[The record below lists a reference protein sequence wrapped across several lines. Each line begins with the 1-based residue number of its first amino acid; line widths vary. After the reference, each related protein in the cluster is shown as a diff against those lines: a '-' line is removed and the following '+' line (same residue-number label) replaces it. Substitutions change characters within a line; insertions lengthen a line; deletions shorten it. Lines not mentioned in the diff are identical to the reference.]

1 MLQAYFTIVR
11 GSARLWNKEDLKNI
25 MTACIIMHNM
35 IIEDERNDNRNL
47 HELNNYYN
55 NLPKSPP
62 IAKTS
67 HEHSSSI
74 LEFFQNHHH
83 IRDRQ
88 THSKLQDLVEYL
100 W

>member
-1 MLQAYFTIVR
+1 
-11 GSARLWNKEDLKNI
+11 
-25 MTACIIMHNM
+25 M
-35 IIEDERNDNRNL
+35 IIEDERNNNRNL
-47 HELNNYYN
+47 HELHNDYD

-67 HEHSSSI
+67 HEHTSSM

-88 THSKLQDLVEYL
+88 THSKLQEDLVEHL
-100 W
+100 WQLHGK